1 MKLNL
6 KTPTAR
12 KTGIT
17 LLFYLIVT
25 ILIILLN
32 RTDPGGSCNPSSG
45 IMIFMLLP
53 FVSTV
58 LALFNINSI
67 EKGKNEYRVSKII
80 HLSVVAVYVILFL
93 LLYFNVFDNF
103 FKE

>member
-17 LLFYLIVT
+17 LLFYLIVA
-25 ILIILLN
+25 ILIIVLN
-32 RTDPGGSCNPSSG
+32 KTDSSGPCNPSSG

-53 FVSTV
+53 FVSTI
-58 LALFNINSI
+58 LALFNLNIFY
-67 EKGKNEYRVSKII
+67 KGKKEYKNPILI
-80 HLSVVAVYVILFL
+80 HVGVIVTYILLFL
-93 LLYFNVFDNF
+93 LFYFKVIIV
-103 FKE
+103 

>member
-17 LLFYLIVT
+17 LLFYLIVA
-25 ILIILLN
+25 ILIIVLYK
-32 RTDPGGSCNPSSG
+32 TDSSGPCNPSSG

-53 FVSTV
+53 FVSTI

-67 EKGKNEYRVSKII
+67 EKGKVEYRVSKII
-80 HLSVVAVYVILFL
+80 HLSVVAIYVILIL
-93 LLYFNVFDNF
+93 LLYFNVFDIF
-103 FKE
+103 IQ

>member
-1 MKLNL
+1 MKFNL

-17 LLFYLIVT
+17 LLFYLIVA
-25 ILIILLN
+25 IVIIILN
-32 RTDPGGSCNPSSG
+32 KTDPGGSCNPSSG
-45 IMIFMLLP
+45 IMIFMFLP

-67 EKGKNEYRVSKII
+67 DKGKKEYRVSKII
-80 HLSVVAVYVILFL
+80 HLSVVGVYVILIL
-93 LLYFNVFDNF
+93 LLYFKVFDN
-103 FKE
+103 